1 MRPVSKGGG
10 HYALAA
16 RWAAHQAELAAGTAS
31 KDAWSNF
38 GHRAGTR
45 ASCLAEQF
53 SLCAYSEVL
62 LDETDLGMHL
72 DHVKPKSKFPND
84 TFSHTNLLLS
94 AIDDIASRRLTA
106 QDVFGGHAR
115 GNRYHPEWFIH
126 PLKPDSRRFFHYAS
140 DGRIEPRRGLSTRDR
155 RRAAYTIGIMN
166 LNAPILVNRRRR
178 WIEEIED
185 EIDKL
190 LGEPMALQYF
200 AMTELCPTS
209 GRLRPFHSAV
219 RSRFGALGE
228 AVLAQHC
235 PQCV

>member
-10 HYALAA
+10 HYALNA
-16 RWAAHQAELAAGTAS
+16 RRTAHQAELVAGSAS
-31 KDAWSNF
+31 KDTWSNF
-38 GHRAGTR
+38 KSRAGTR

-62 LDETDLGMHL
+62 LDEADLGMHL

-84 TFSHTNLLLS
+84 TFNHANLLLS
-94 AIDDIASRRLTA
+94 AIDDIGARELTA

-115 GNRYHPEWFIH
+115 LNKYHPEWFIH

-140 DGRIEPRRGLSTRDR
+140 DGRIEPRLGLSTRDR
-155 RRAAYTIGIMN
+155 RKASYTIGILN
-166 LNAPILVNRRRR
+166 LNAPVLVNRRRR
-178 WIEEIED
+178 WLEEIEH
-185 EIDKL
+185 EVDKL
-190 LGEPMALQYF
+190 LGDPMALQYF
-200 AMTELCPTS
+200 AMAELCPTG

-219 RSRFGALGE
+219 RLRFGMVGE

-235 PQCV
+235 PLCM

>member
-10 HYALAA
+10 HYQLAA
-16 RWAAHQAELAAGTAS
+16 RRDAHQAELAAGTAS

-45 ASCLAEQF
+45 ESCLAEQF
-53 SLCAYSEVL
+53 SLCAYSEAL

-94 AIDDIASRRLTA
+94 AIDDIGARGLTA
-106 QDVFGGHAR
+106 LDVFGGHAR
-115 GNRYHPEWFIH
+115 GNRYHPAWFIH
-126 PLKPDSRRFFHYAS
+126 PLMPDSRRFFHYAS
-140 DGRIEPRRGLSTRDR
+140 DGRIEPRRGLSIRDR

-200 AMTELCPTS
+200 AMAELCPTG

-228 AVLAQHC
+228 AVLSQHC